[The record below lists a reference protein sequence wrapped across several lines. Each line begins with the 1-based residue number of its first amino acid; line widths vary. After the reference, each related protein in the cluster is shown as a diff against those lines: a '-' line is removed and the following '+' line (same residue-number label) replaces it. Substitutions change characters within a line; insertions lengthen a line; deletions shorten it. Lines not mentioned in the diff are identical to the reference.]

1 MKNLVI
7 LLTALF
13 ITFSCTQQKANQIA
27 KVPYTEAKNY
37 FVKNTYKTNAVTSK
51 KITSQQEFDEIFGM
65 ATTMGKDGKPTSID
79 FSKDYV
85 IALIGVETN
94 KSTDFLIKNL
104 VREKNSI
111 ILSYAIKEEGTENS
125 YSILPT
131 KILIVS
137 KQYDGNIISNKL

>member
-1 MKNLVI
+1 MKNLAF
-7 LLTALF
+7 LLLGLMIA
-13 ITFSCTQQKANQIA
+13 FSCTSQKETQIL
-27 KVPYTEAKNY
+27 KVPYTEAKSY
-37 FVKNTYKTNAVTSK
+37 FVKNTYKSSEVSVK

-111 ILSYAIKEEGTENS
+111 ILSYTIKEEGTENS

>member
-13 ITFSCTQQKANQIA
+13 ITFSCTQQKANQTA

-51 KITSQQEFDEIFGM
+51 KITSQQEFDDIFGM

-79 FSKDYV
+79 FSKNYV

-94 KSTDFLIKNL
+94 KPTDFLIKNL
-104 VREKNSI
+104 VREKDDI
-111 ILSYAIKEEGTENS
+111 ILSYAIKEESTENS
-125 YSILPT
+125 YTILPT